1 MSIAY
6 LTTQAVRRAAS
17 AFALAAVATVAAC
30 GGSSSAGTT
39 DPVPPIP
46 QGPPAATAT
55 VAATPSLAFTPNTVT
70 IAVGGT
76 VTMDF
81 GSVPH
86 NVFFDNAPA
95 GAPANI
101 TAATSDKSMTL
112 TFNQAGTFE
121 YNCHIH
127 PGMRGTVVVK

>member
-6 LTTQAVRRAAS
+6 LTTQAVRRAA
-17 AFALAAVATVAAC
+17 AVFALAAVATAAAC
-30 GGSSSAGTT
+30 GGSSNAGTT

-46 QGPPAATAT
+46 PGPPAATAT
-55 VAATPSLAFTPNTVT
+55 VAATPSLAVTPNTVT

-81 GSVPH
+81 GSVAH